1 MITVLSKK
9 KEQKYMEKV
18 RMDGNAL
25 QTINE
30 QTEAICLEAV
40 RQNGDALEYVIEQ
53 TPQICLEAV
62 RQNGFAL
69 RYVEKQTSQICLE
82 AVKENSWA
90 LQYVEEQTEEIK
102 LASLFDDYQSCD
114 LDDLRD
120 FFIEIDSPTA
130 EMNLIYELLKDRQ
143 DDRVSSYQMTRLKLA
158 LNEIN
163 QRQSMYHILNQ
174 LYRH

>member
-130 EMNLIYELLKDRQ
+130 EMNLIYELFEQWGYQLP
-143 DDRVSSYQMTRLKLA
+143 SYRFIRSQLVDQEIC
-158 LNEIN
+158 LND
-163 QRQSMYHILNQ
+163 SPYHVLEC
-174 LYRH
+174 LYSH